1 MLRKS
6 ILKKWVKKRPLLSLI
21 AKLVYFGMIERLKSF
36 SGSEEYWIQRY
47 KSGGSSGDGS
57 QDKFAQFKA
66 EILNDFVRKKEI
78 NTVIEF
84 GCGDGNQLTLSEYPS
99 YIGFDVSQ
107 EAILRCKKLFQN
119 DDSKSFKLM
128 EDYENEKAELTLS
141 LDVIYHLIE
150 DETFFSYM
158 HLLFNSSTRF
168 VIIYSS
174 NTEKQAK
181 LQASHIRHREFTKWI
196 ELNCPQWE
204 LLQYIPNR
212 YPYDKRK
219 FGSFADFY
227 IYKRVI

>member
-1 MLRKS
+1 MIRKS
-6 ILKKWVKKRPLLSLI
+6 ILKKWVKERPLLYLT
-21 AKLVYFGMIERLKSF
+21 AKFVYFRIFERLKSF
-36 SGSEEYWIQRY
+36 SGSEDYWIQRY
-47 KSGGSSGDGS
+47 KSGGNSGGGS
-57 QDKFAQFKA
+57 YDKFAQFKA
-66 EILNDFVRKKEI
+66 EILNDFVRKKQI

-107 EAILRCKKLFQN
+107 EAILRCKALFQN
-119 DDSKSFKLM
+119 DDSKSFKVM
-128 EDYENEKAELTLS
+128 RGYENEKAELTLS

-150 DETFFSYM
+150 DEIFFSYM
-158 HLLFNSSTRF
+158 NLLFNSSTRF

-196 ELNCPQWE
+196 EQNRAKWE
-204 LLQYIPNR
+204 LLHYIPNR
-212 YPYDKRK
+212 YPYNKSK
-219 FGSFADFY
+219 FGSPADFY